1 MQSVL
6 WAIAL
11 VAATAFVSRLVS
23 QALRHFLNR
32 DSNPL
37 PSSSII
43 INIGRG
49 VVWATGISLIL
60 DACFGINAN
69 AIVAALGVG
78 GIAVSLGFQDTLANL
93 IGGLQVTFMGIV
105 KPGDNIEVGAERGVV
120 QDVTWRHTTIRDAM
134 GQTVI
139 IPNSIISKTALVHVA
154 ALGVGGI
161 AVSLGFQDTLANL
174 IGGLQVTFM
183 GIVKPGDNI
192 EVGAERGVVQ
202 DVTWRHTTI
211 RDAMGQTVIIPNS
224 IISKTALV
232 HLLPASRVA
241 VPFAVPR
248 LSEDGHV
255 RADDM
260 DGLADQL
267 TDLARAAA
275 SGVSPI
281 VDGPRVLFSEISELG
296 IKGGHVR
303 ADDMDGLADQLT
315 DLARAAASGVSP
327 IVDGPRVL
335 FSEIS
340 ELGIKGKIILQVED
354 ATKTSAA
361 ADAVVRAIAAL
372 V

>member
-1 MQSVL
+1 MEALFSFFKVPFVQSVL
-6 WAIAL
+6 WATAL

-49 VVWATGISLIL
+49 VVWAAGISLIL

-69 AIVAALGVG
+69 AI
-78 GIAVSLGFQDTLANL
+78 
-93 IGGLQVTFMGIV
+93 
-105 KPGDNIEVGAERGVV
+105 
-120 QDVTWRHTTIRDAM
+120 
-134 GQTVI
+134 
-139 IPNSIISKTALVHVA
+139 VA

-275 SGVSPI
+275 SGVSLVI
-281 VDGPRVLFSEISELG
+281 
-296 IKGGHVR
+296 
-303 ADDMDGLADQLT
+303 
-315 DLARAAASGVSP
+315 
-327 IVDGPRVL
+327 DGPRVL

>member
-1 MQSVL
+1 MEAVLSFFKIPFVQSVL

-11 VAATAFVSRLVS
+11 VVATAIVARIASR
-23 QALRHFLNR
+23 ALRHFLDR

-43 INIGRG
+43 INIARG
-49 VVWATGISLIL
+49 VIWATGASIIL
-60 DACFGINAN
+60 DACFGVNAN
-69 AIVAALGVG
+69 ALVAALGVG
-78 GIAVSLGFQDTLANL
+78 GIAVSLGFQDTL
-93 IGGLQVTFMGIV
+93 
-105 KPGDNIEVGAERGVV
+105 
-120 QDVTWRHTTIRDAM
+120 
-134 GQTVI
+134 
-139 IPNSIISKTALVHVA
+139 S
-154 ALGVGGI
+154 
-161 AVSLGFQDTLANL
+161 NL

-248 LSEDGHV
+248 LGEDGSA

-267 TDLARAAA
+267 ADLARNAARD
-275 SGVSPI
+275 VSPVI
-281 VDGPRVLFSEISELG
+281 
-296 IKGGHVR
+296 
-303 ADDMDGLADQLT
+303 
-315 DLARAAASGVSP
+315 
-327 IVDGPRVL
+327 DGPRVL

-340 ELGIKGKIILQVED
+340 ELGIKGKIVFQVED
-354 ATKTSAA
+354 AGKTGAA

-372 V
+372 L

>member
-1 MQSVL
+1 MFTFFKIPFVQSVL

-11 VAATAFVSRLVS
+11 IVATAIIARIASR
-23 QALRHFLNR
+23 ALRHFLER

-43 INIGRG
+43 INIARG
-49 VVWATGISLIL
+49 VIWATGASVIL
-60 DACFGINAN
+60 DACFGVNAN
-69 AIVAALGVG
+69 ALVAALGVG
-78 GIAVSLGFQDTLANL
+78 GIAVSLGFQDTL
-93 IGGLQVTFMGIV
+93 
-105 KPGDNIEVGAERGVV
+105 
-120 QDVTWRHTTIRDAM
+120 
-134 GQTVI
+134 
-139 IPNSIISKTALVHVA
+139 S
-154 ALGVGGI
+154 
-161 AVSLGFQDTLANL
+161 NL

-248 LSEDGHV
+248 LSEDGSPH
-255 RADDM
+255 AENM
-260 DGLADQL
+260 DGLAEQL
-267 TDLARAAA
+267 ADLALKAARE
-275 SGVSPI
+275 VSPVI
-281 VDGPRVLFSEISELG
+281 
-296 IKGGHVR
+296 
-303 ADDMDGLADQLT
+303 
-315 DLARAAASGVSP
+315 
-327 IVDGPRVL
+327 DGPRVL

-340 ELGIKGKIILQVED
+340 ELGIKGKIVFQVED
-354 ATKTSAA
+354 AAKTSAA
-361 ADAVVRAIAAL
+361 ADAVVRAIATL